1 MRKQGMP
8 RRNEVVVCRVVKI
21 FPNSAFAELI
31 EYKRRGMIHVSEVA
45 LKWVKDI
52 REFIKEKQYV
62 VCRVMKVDGND
73 ISLSVKRVR
82 KEEGD
87 RKLAEFKRER
97 KAEKMLE
104 LLAKKKKKS
113 LDDAYKEVGYDL
125 EEEFGSL
132 NKAFEFAIK
141 NPDLLQSKVG
151 KNPWL
156 DDIIEM
162 AKKSYSEKVYT
173 VKANMN
179 LICYTPDGIETIK
192 KALKKAGESGV
203 DVQYVS
209 APKYV
214 ISAKGKN
221 FRDVK
226 EKVVNAAEAV
236 SNEINGT
243 KGTCEFK
250 LVEE

>member
-1 MRKQGMP
+1 MP
-8 RRNEVVVCRVVKI
+8 RRNELVVCKVVKI
-21 FPNSAFAELI
+21 FPNSAFAEMI
-31 EYKRRGMIHVSEVA
+31 EYRKRGMIHVSEVA
-45 LKWVKDI
+45 LKWVRDI

-62 VCRVMKVDGND
+62 VCRVMRVDGND

-87 RKLAEFKRER
+87 RKLTEFKRER

-104 LLAKKKKKS
+104 LLAKSKKSS

-125 EEEFGSL
+125 EDEFGSL

-141 NPDLLQSKVG
+141 NPDLLKSKIG
-151 KNPWL
+151 KNLWI
-156 DDIIEM
+156 DDVIEM

-173 VKANMN
+173 VKANLNM
-179 LICYTPDGIETIK
+179 ICYTPEGIETIK
-192 KALKKAGESGV
+192 KVLKKAGESGV
-203 DVQYVS
+203 DVRYVS

-236 SNEINGT
+236 AKEINAT
-243 KGTCEFK
+243 KGSCEFE
-250 LVEE
+250 LVED